1 MNARRSANATRQ
13 LSREQA
19 PPPRA
24 PFALP
29 FARIRRRPAGS
40 TRLRCSRHCRSHASS
55 PRRQA
60 PRRSPASSAPPL
72 PLLHLLSVEHRPI
85 DSPPRDTSTSSTA
98 VPVTPPS
105 RKPDL
110 ALLLLCFV
118 LCRGHHLPDA
128 LAAAARPPRCHQGV
142 PWPPPR
148 PLESSRPPSTTTY
161 GARTTTAPNTKFQ
174 DDDDPSSSSTR
185 VYHYV
190 GDLGCTKFHYH
201 KSNPE

>member
-1 MNARRSANATRQ
+1 MNARRSANATRPP
-13 LSREQA
+13 SRAQA

-29 FARIRRRPAGS
+29 FARIRRRPTGS
-40 TRLRCSRHCRSHASS
+40 TRLRCSRRCQSHDSS

-60 PRRSPASSAPPL
+60 PRRSPASPAPPL
-72 PLLHLLSVEHRPI
+72 PLLHLLSVECRPI
-85 DSPPRDTSTSSTA
+85 DSPPRDASASSTI
-98 VPVTPPS
+98 VPVAPPS

-161 GARTTTAPNTKFQ
+161 GARTTTAPNAKFQ
-174 DDDDPSSSSTR
+174 DDDDPSSSSTG
-185 VYHYV
+185 VYHYAGV
-190 GDLGCTKFHYH
+190 LRSVKFHYETY
-201 KSNPE
+201 N